1 MKKKKNSNTK
11 KKRMISIIAAAT
23 TLVVVA
29 VVAVV
34 AWKINDFLSEPLSNM
49 DVSENINEVIDEP
62 ITGQFNVLLLGCD
75 KSEERTD
82 TIMLIN
88 VDKTNKSIR
97 MISIPRDTKVR
108 FNNYNDKINASVP
121 LGGIELLIK
130 NVKALTGAPIHYYV
144 MVSPGAL
151 AQVVDALGGVEYN
164 VERDMK
170 YSDPYQDLYIDL
182 KAGLQILNGD
192 QAEQYCRYRSYV
204 MGDLTRTEH
213 QQKFLKALIEQKLK
227 LEYIDRIPDVFNAI
241 KANIQ
246 TNVTLRTVLGNL
258 RVLEMLSEGVEIEL
272 IEVPGEF
279 NDMEKEHISYYLI
292 EGKAKDELLSICEEK
307 FMGSGESIVGDSAL
321 DSDSSTTDTV
331 SDKISNDEKR
341 WQLSFK

>member
-1 MKKKKNSNTK
+1 MQEKKTLQV
-11 KKRMISIIAAAT
+11 KKRKMITLIAAIT

-29 VVAVV
+29 IVAVV
-34 AWKINDFLSEPLSNM
+34 AWKINDFLSEPISNIEVT
-49 DVSENINEVIDEP
+49 DNINKVIDEP

-75 KSEERTD
+75 KSEQRTD

-97 MISIPRDTKVR
+97 MISIPRDTKVK
-108 FNNYNDKINASVP
+108 FNNYNDKINSSVP
-121 LGGIELLIK
+121 LGGVELLIK
-130 NVKALTGAPIHYYV
+130 NIKALTGVPIHYYA
-144 MVSPGAL
+144 MIAPGAF
-151 AQVVDALGGVEYN
+151 AQIVDALGGVEYD

-182 KAGLQILNGD
+182 KKGPQTLNGD

-227 LEYIDRIPDVFNAI
+227 LEYISKVPDVFNAV
-241 KANIQ
+241 KDNIQ

-258 RVLEMLSEGVEIEL
+258 RVLEMLSEGVEIEM
-272 IEVPGEF
+272 IEVPGQY

-292 EGKAKDELLSICEEK
+292 EGKDKDELLSICEEK
-307 FMGSGESIVGDSAL
+307 FMGSGEPIVGDSNL
-321 DSDSSTTDTV
+321 DTDSSTIDTV
-331 SDKISNDEKR
+331 NDKISNDEKR
-341 WQLSFK
+341 WQLNFK